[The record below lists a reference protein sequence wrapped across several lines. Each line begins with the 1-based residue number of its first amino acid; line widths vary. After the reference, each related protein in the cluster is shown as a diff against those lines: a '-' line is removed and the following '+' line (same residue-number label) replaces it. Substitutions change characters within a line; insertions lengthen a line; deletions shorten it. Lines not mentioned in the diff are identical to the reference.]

1 MTMQNKNEVKTKVTK
16 SAIKLLVDKFY
27 KLRKTFEAVYS
38 GKLRSYKYEATRDF
52 TIALNHAIFQ
62 VNQLEIS
69 SNKTIN
75 NLKNLELQLE
85 ELQQNFVDLV
95 N

>member
-1 MTMQNKNEVKTKVTK
+1 MTTQNKNEVKTKVTK
-16 SAIKLLVDKFY
+16 SAIKLLVSKFY
-27 KLRKTFEAVYS
+27 SLRKTFEADYS

-52 TIALNHAIFQ
+52 TIALNHGIFQ
-62 VNQLEIS
+62 ANQLEIS
-69 SNKTIN
+69 GKKTIN

-85 ELQQNFVDLV
+85 QLQQNFVDLV